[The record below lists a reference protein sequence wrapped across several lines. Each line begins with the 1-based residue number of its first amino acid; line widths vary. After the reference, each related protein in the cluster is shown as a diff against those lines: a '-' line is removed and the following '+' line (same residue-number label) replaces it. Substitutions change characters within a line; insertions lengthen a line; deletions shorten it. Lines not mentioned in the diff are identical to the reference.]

1 MGGSPW
7 AAALLQ
13 RGRARRVWG
22 RGVGPGQ
29 FYPRPTALVASSP
42 LRRGVGW
49 AARRVFHLGGVWR
62 WRMLYPGFRCC
73 RPLVDLRSG
82 VTEVSGMRKEVSL
95 VMASRLGV
103 TVKLPLS
110 PPEPVVPAEQESCAG
125 GSHPA
130 ALKPWRTATNSWLAA
145 ASSLQ
150 ERRFLF
156 VIL

>member
-1 MGGSPW
+1 
-7 AAALLQ
+7 
-13 RGRARRVWG
+13 
-22 RGVGPGQ
+22 
-29 FYPRPTALVASSP
+29 
-42 LRRGVGW
+42 
-49 AARRVFHLGGVWR
+49 
-62 WRMLYPGFRCC
+62 MLYPGFRCC

-130 ALKPWRTATNSWLAA
+130 ALKP
-145 ASSLQ
+145 
-150 ERRFLF
+150 
-156 VIL
+156 